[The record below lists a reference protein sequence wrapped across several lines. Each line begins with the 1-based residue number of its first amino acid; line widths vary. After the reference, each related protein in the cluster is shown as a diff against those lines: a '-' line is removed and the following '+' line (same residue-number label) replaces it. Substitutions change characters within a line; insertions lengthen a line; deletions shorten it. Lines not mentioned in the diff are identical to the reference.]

1 MLTGLQWRLVMNH
14 VVEDVE
20 EVAHA
25 AHVIDVINQNSAAAA
40 LHQAVALSAK
50 DFLEKS
56 PQKIVLN

>member
-1 MLTGLQWRLVMNH
+1 MLTGLLWRQVMNH

-20 EVAHA
+20 EVALV

-40 LHQAVALSAK
+40 PHQMVVALSAK

-56 PQKIVLN
+56 PQKLN